1 MSFQKKKI
9 KGQLPWFWEWFP
21 YCGAVARAA
30 QLAVEAHEARKLLA
44 PGGGVSNEAA
54 FLQLRWLPPRP
65 FPPLPELHN
74 EEDMAGARFS
84 PAAQLCST
92 GEERER
98 TSRKNGARRLED
110 WSKEAGRMATK
121 ARAQDPR
128 WWNESPQWGCH
139 RASSFHAHET
149 FLFSLLKSCKDSSFT
164 DMSSYL
170 ICINLHEMSIE
181 TDLNS

>member
-1 MSFQKKKI
+1 MQVSIPIEIASRHLYTLKSIAYQFTMDLGI
-9 KGQLPWFWEWFP
+9 VRFHVEMENLGVWPPILLPALD
-21 YCGAVARAA
+21 AVA
-30 QLAVEAHEARKLLA
+30 QSKSTTLVQVEATQVRK
-44 PGGGVSNEAA
+44 SAA
-54 FLQLRWLPPRP
+54 KDGLGLGAILRLRWLPPRP

-84 PAAQLCST
+84 PAVQLCST

-128 WWNESPQWGCH
+128 
-139 RASSFHAHET
+139 
-149 FLFSLLKSCKDSSFT
+149 
-164 DMSSYL
+164 
-170 ICINLHEMSIE
+170 
-181 TDLNS
+181 